1 MKTKEEIKRWLLEN
15 CVDRYGNLDLSSLD
29 FSDFEGNIFIGYMK
43 VKNNLY
49 QYYQMVGGSL
59 FQSCQVVDGDLLQY
73 GQKVQGN
80 LNQSYQTAGRDLF
93 QYSQSV
99 GVNLFSQKLK
109 EDEVWEDKDY
119 CMMRVKK
126 LKEITADE
134 LAKMGYKLKGEE

>member
-1 MKTKEEIKRWLLEN
+1 MKTKQEIKRWLLEN
-15 CVDRYGNLDLSSLD
+15 CVTDSGNLNLSDLD
-29 FSDFEGNIFIGYMK
+29 FSSFDGDIFINGMQ
-43 VKNNLY
+43 VKHSLY
-49 QYYQMVGGSL
+49 QYSQRVGKDLYQS
-59 FQSCQVVDGDLLQY
+59 
-73 GQKVQGN
+73 GQTV
-80 LNQSYQTAGRDLF
+80 GRDLF

>member
-1 MKTKEEIKRWLLEN
+1 MKTKQEIKRWLLEH

-99 GVNLFSQKLK
+99 GVNLFSQKL
-109 EDEVWEDKDY
+109 ENDEVWEDKDY

-126 LKEITADE
+126 LKEITTDE